1 MIRTRLL
8 DLSEQVVVIVLFCL
22 LIARLWPDDFSSS
35 QWYSLLI
42 LLSEGIVVFFLLI
55 RRGTDKISTRVKDW
69 LIAFGGTLFP
79 LLVMKGSDP
88 LSAETGLVLMMTGLY
103 IHLAAKLSLRRSFG
117 LVAADRGIK
126 ARGLYAFVRHPMY
139 IGYITSHMGYLLIAP
154 TWWNL
159 TVYLAAWT
167 LLIMRIF
174 AEERILLRNPEYQEY
189 STRVRYRLIPL
200 LF

>member
-8 DLSEQVVVIVLFCL
+8 DLFEQVVVAVLFCF
-22 LIARLWPDDFSSS
+22 LIARLWPDEFSPS
-35 QWYSLLI
+35 QWYPLLI
-42 LLSEGIVVFFLLI
+42 LLSEGIVAFFLLI
-55 RRGTDKISTRVKDW
+55 RRGTEKISTRAQDW

-79 LLVMKGSDP
+79 LLVIKGSDP
-88 LSAETGLVLMMTGLY
+88 LSADIGLVLMLSGLY
-103 IHLAAKLSLRRSFG
+103 IHLGAKLSLRRSFG

-126 ARGLYAFVRHPMY
+126 ARGLYASVRHPMY
-139 IGYITSHMGYLLIAP
+139 IGYITTHIGYLLVAP

-167 LLIMRIF
+167 LLVMRIF
-174 AEERILLRNPEYQEY
+174 AEERLLLRNPEYQEY

-200 LF
+200 VF